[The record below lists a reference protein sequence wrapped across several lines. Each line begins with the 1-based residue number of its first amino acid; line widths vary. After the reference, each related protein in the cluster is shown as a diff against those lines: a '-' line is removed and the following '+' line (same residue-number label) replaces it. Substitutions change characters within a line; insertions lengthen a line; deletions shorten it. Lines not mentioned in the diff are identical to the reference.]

1 MAYYALLYYADGDF
15 VERRAPYREEHLKL
29 AVEANKRG
37 ELLLAGALTEP
48 LDRALL
54 VFQGDSPEIARS
66 FAENDPYVRSGVV
79 NRWEVRPWMVV
90 VGGGAVPPLA
100 TSGGH

>member
-15 VERRAPYREEHLKL
+15 VERRAPHREEHLKL
-29 AVEANKRG
+29 AVDAHRRG

-66 FAENDPYVRSGVV
+66 FAERDPYVRSGVV
-79 NRWEVRPWMVV
+79 KRWEVRPWMVV

>member
-1 MAYYALLYYADGDF
+1 MAYYVLLYYADGDF
-15 VERRAPYREEHLKL
+15 VERRTPYREEHLKL
-29 AVEANKRG
+29 AVEVHKRR
-37 ELLLAGALTEP
+37 ELFLAGALTEP

-54 VFQGDSPEIARS
+54 VFQGDSPEVDRL
-66 FAENDPYVRSGVV
+66 FAENDPYVRNGVV
-79 NRWEVRPWMVV
+79 KRWEVRPWVVV

>member
-1 MAYYALLYYADGDF
+1 MAYYALLYYVDGDF

-29 AVEANKRG
+29 AVDAHKRG
-37 ELLLAGALTEP
+37 ELLLAGALAEP

-54 VFQGDSPEIARS
+54 VFQGHSPEAARS
-66 FAENDPYVRSGVV
+66 FAENDPYVRSGIVK
-79 NRWEVRPWMVV
+79 RWEVRLWMVV

-100 TSGGH
+100 TPGGH